1 MPLTWG
7 VLGACQGPGAGKQL
21 EELKDLRSS
30 GRMDELASASQQ
42 LLKEL
47 PPGAS
52 AARYEAEWYLA
63 GALGVKNDPLG
74 AMEHA
79 QRASSIA
86 RELRDTSRMLG
97 SLYQLTKLDVE
108 GRHYQEADRHR
119 REHLSLARAYGKDVG
134 QLVLALNSM
143 GSMHSR
149 LEDRDSAEY
158 YFREGLRVLG
168 DEAHIARLALLG
180 NLASLLGEKGAHAEA
195 ERLLRQAVS
204 EVDSTDLRNKAWA
217 LNNLGQALMHARR
230 YNEAIAVLNESD
242 SLNTAGGGAIDLAIE
257 LAEIRAQCL
266 DSLRDH
272 KGAYQWIKH
281 ARDLQDTLFE
291 RSMNEQLL
299 ELEARFGTRLKEEEI
314 QRLDAQG
321 REQAER
327 LRLRNIQLYGSL
339 ILVVLALGGIVLI
352 WRNLRQKRRHGV
364 VLERLNAELS
374 DQRSRV
380 EEINRLLQ
388 LKVLRTQMNP
398 HFIYNSLNAIHNL
411 VRKGDSTSAS
421 AYLDGFAR
429 LLRMV
434 LDHSVRE
441 RVPLADEIAFLRQYI
456 KLEAL
461 RFEDGLDYSV
471 DAEQVLLNDD
481 DLLVP
486 TLLVQP
492 FVENAIWHGLAPKQ
506 GDRRLRVKFTEQQG
520 ELICTIEDNGVGRDA
535 APDRAHSDGSP
546 SMGLQLTTERLQ
558 LLAFKLEGTGR
569 IRFTDLKTGSA
580 PAGTKVEVVLSDL

>member
-1 MPLTWG
+1 
-7 VLGACQGPGAGKQL
+7 V
-21 EELKDLRSS
+21 ED
-30 GRMDELASASQQ
+30 
-42 LLKEL
+42 
-47 PPGAS
+47 
-52 AARYEAEWYLA
+52 
-63 GALGVKNDPLG
+63 DPLG
-74 AMEHA
+74 ATQHA
-79 QRASSIA
+79 QQALLIA
-86 RELRDTSRMLG
+86 RDLKDTTRILG
-97 SLYQLTKLDVE
+97 SLYQLTKLEVE
-108 GRHYQEADRHR
+108 GRRYQEADAHR
-119 REHLSLARAYGKDVG
+119 KEHLRLARMYGKDTG

-143 GSMHSR
+143 GSMYNR

-158 YFREGLRVLG
+158 YFREGLRILG
-168 DEAHIARLALLG
+168 DEQHIARPALLG

-204 EVDSTDLRNKAWA
+204 EVDGTDLRNKAWA
-217 LNNLGQALMHARR
+217 LNNLGQALMHAGR
-230 YNEAIAVLNESD
+230 YSDAIAVLDQSD
-242 SLNTAGGGAIDLAIE
+242 SLNTASGGAIDLAIE

-266 DSLRDH
+266 DSTGDFR
-272 KGAYQWIKH
+272 GAYMWIKH
-281 ARDLQDTLFE
+281 ARDLQDTLFD
-291 RSMNEQLL
+291 RSMNERLL
-299 ELEARFGTRLKEEEI
+299 ELETRFGMRLKEEEI

-339 ILVVLALGGIVLI
+339 VLIMLALGGIGLV
-352 WRNLRQKRRHGV
+352 WRNLRQKRRHAA
-364 VLERLNAELS
+364 VLEQLNAELR

-380 EEINRLLQ
+380 EEVNRLLQ

-411 VRKGDSTSAS
+411 VRKGDSVGAS

-461 RFEDGLDYSV
+461 RFEDGLTYSV
-471 DAEQVLLNDD
+471 DAEQALLNDD
-481 DLLVP
+481 DMLVP

-506 GDRRLRVKFTEQQG
+506 GGKRLNVTFMEKEG
-520 ELICTIEDNGVGRDA
+520 KLICTIEDNGVGRNA
-535 APDRAHSDGSP
+535 APERTHPDGSP
-546 SMGLQLTTERLQ
+546 SMGLQLTSERLQ
-558 LLAFKLEGTGR
+558 LLAYKLEGTGR
-569 IRFTDLKTGSA
+569 ISFIDLKADGA
-580 PAGTKVEVVLSDL
+580 PSGTKVEVMLSEV